1 MERFTLFF
9 NFGNKMVEYP
19 LYDVEDRHVDIPLQR
34 YGIDGAL
41 RLEVWKDNWL
51 LLSDETTLLFINNQR
66 QLGEIAMQDRLV
78 VTAVTQ
84 SNKQFSILI
93 RRVGTD
99 LTVFNK
105 YVIQMEQEITVG
117 SSNICTLFF
126 KTNYIAS
133 THFVLHR
140 NIQTGEVIL
149 QAAPNQ
155 NIFVFINGE
164 RVPSDTTPTL
174 SLGDIII
181 FADIKI
187 MYLGDI
193 IAVNHTDELVSRLPQ
208 LFAKDVPDGKEQ
220 YLCET
225 KFSRIPRMME
235 PLDDEK
241 VSIDAPPNGNND
253 DEMPAIFTLG
263 PSLTMPMPMLIS
275 MVWRM
280 TATSG
285 SSMGSSMYVAMF
297 ISMLGSAGL
306 GIFWNMM
313 RQNWQKKKKA
323 RDDAWRLECY
333 TKYIN
338 KNKALLDKKN
348 EHNRNLMLSQYLSCY
363 DLFQPKNKLN
373 LWNRNVHHPDFLT
386 VRLGVGSMALPN
398 EVDIP
403 PEKFTLDD
411 NELMEM
417 PRQMREE
424 YKVLR
429 DVPALVDLARN
440 NIVGLIGQEQ
450 NVHAVMR
457 TLITQ
462 VAALHAY
469 TDVNIAFF
477 YDENDGVNYEWV
489 RWLPHTFIKDKSLR
503 LVAGNPD
510 DMTNV
515 MAHLQ
520 SVLRGRAEATE
531 AQNGGDKSG
540 EVSKGPAK
548 GEPGNYDMPYMIIC
562 FMSEKMLDKSALSK
576 YFDPKYSLSTTFIL
590 GFNDVS
596 LLPNEC
602 NAIIQVDEHYKGFY
616 NLDKTRDE
624 TNKIGF
630 EVISEA
636 QADWFA
642 RSLMSMNLKEMASA
656 GSIPNYI
663 DFMGI
668 LKIGDLNSYPIE
680 KMYLQN
686 RAYESIKAVMGIGEG
701 GKLQILDLHEKKFG
715 PHGLVAGT
723 TGSGKSETL
732 QTIILSWMMSYS
744 PDEVAF
750 VLIDY
755 KGGGMANAFIGSPHV
770 AGTITN
776 ISDDDDE
783 DDDSGD
789 TGSDSLDQNQTRR
802 ALIAIKSEIKRRQKM
817 FKKQNVNHV
826 DQYMRL
832 YRKGEVSE
840 PLPHLIIISD
850 EFAELKQQQ
859 PEFIK
864 ELVSAARVGRS
875 LGVHLILATQKPSNS
890 VDDEI
895 WANSRFKI
903 CLRVQD
909 KADSNG
915 MLHRPEAAFLTKTGR
930 GYFQLGNDEIF
941 EEFQSAYSGADYI
954 PTDVVESPED
964 VECRM
969 IELDGTDTYI
979 EREHKEKA
987 EDTQSQLA
995 ACVQF
1000 ITESCEKLGYK
1011 TTRQLWAPQLGKKLY
1026 LPKVLEFCMQHDV
1039 QFTKGLLGVVG
1050 LVDDPEMQDQYPLL
1064 IDLYNSSNTL
1074 IMGQPVSGKTT
1085 FIKTLITSLITMYS
1099 PDLFQFYVLDFSSRT
1114 MKVFKKLPHC
1124 GDVLFEDDEGEYIQR
1139 LFQLLRGI
1147 VEERKQLFSEAN
1159 VGSITDYLAIK
1170 KIPVI
1175 TLFIDNLYPFKNSPE
1190 FMGYQGVLE
1199 ELLRSTKYG
1208 IQVIATA
1215 TKDNDMGSKIRTNFL
1230 NVITLNMPEK
1240 TDYRVALGPGVT
1252 FLPSPYKGRG
1262 LCLNGG
1268 RALEYHTALPVT
1280 GANELE
1286 RNKNLLDVIDK
1297 LSAKYASYDRARAVP
1312 VVPKDE
1318 VYVDMYTKFASSPTL
1333 LPIGYNTLNIA
1344 PVFLDL
1350 NKTFCLMISDNV
1362 PDQLYSAACIR
1373 NILFA
1378 AMEQQH
1384 KVYYMQFKRNV
1395 RIQGVTLPNVYKTPE
1410 QYQEFLGIL
1419 NSEFAA
1425 RIQLVQ
1431 QWVVEHPG
1439 EDYSAHMAEIMP
1451 TEHIFVV
1458 IDNLLEFFTFCT
1470 TSDSNLRQYSKDW
1483 TENMVSFYDAG
1494 AAYGIHFIGGG
1505 TNGDFDGLSRGS
1517 IGNLYK
1523 NFVAYKNGIHFGGNY
1538 ANVTSFESPN
1548 PDFKTKLTNKPG
1560 NYGNMVEN
1568 NTDVEL
1574 FIPLELR

>member
-1 MERFTLFF
+1 
-9 NFGNKMVEYP
+9 MVEYP
-19 LYDVEDRHVDIPLQR
+19 LYDMQDRHIDISMQR
-34 YGIDGAL
+34 YGIDCVL
-41 RLEVWKDNWL
+41 RLEVWHESWIIFA
-51 LLSDETTLLFINNQR
+51 DESTMLFINQQR
-66 QLGEIAMQDRLV
+66 QLSDIEMRDQLV
-78 VTAVTQ
+78 IQAVTQ
-84 SNKQFSILI
+84 SNNRFSILI
-93 RRVGTD
+93 RKVDTD

-105 YVIQMEQEITVG
+105 YIIQMEQEITVG

-126 KTNYIAS
+126 KTQYVAS
-133 THFVLHR
+133 THFVLRR
-140 NIQTGEVIL
+140 NPQTGEMVL
-149 QAAPNQ
+149 QTANNP
-155 NIFVFINGE
+155 NIFVFINGD
-164 RVPSDTTPTL
+164 RVDTGTMPVL

-193 IAVNHTDELVSRLPQ
+193 IAVNHTNELSSRLTQ
-208 LFAKDVPDGKEQ
+208 LFAKDVPEGKEN
-220 YLCET
+220 YLCEA
-225 KFSRIPRMME
+225 KFSRIPRLME

-241 VSIDAPPNGNND
+241 VQIDSPPNGNND

-263 PSLTMPMPMLIS
+263 PSLTMPMPMLLS

-280 TATSG
+280 TATS
-285 SSMGSSMYVAMF
+285 SNSAMGSSMYVAMF

-348 EHNRNLMLSQYLSCY
+348 EHNRNLLLSQYLSCY
-363 DLFQPKNKLN
+363 ELFQAKNKVS

-386 VRLGVGSMALPN
+386 VRLGVGCMALPN
-398 EVDIP
+398 DVDIP
-403 PEKFTLDD
+403 QERFTLDD
-411 NELMEM
+411 NELMDM
-417 PRQMREE
+417 PRQMRDE
-424 YKVLR
+424 YKVLK

-440 NIVGLIGQEQ
+440 KIIGMIGDDV

-457 TLITQ
+457 TLLIQ

-469 TDVNIAFF
+469 TDVNIAFL
-477 YDENDGVNYEWV
+477 YDENDGISYDWV

-503 LVAGNPD
+503 LVASNED

-520 SVLRGRAEATE
+520 GVLRSRAEATE
-531 AQNGGDKSG
+531 SQSDSKSG
-540 EVSKGPAK
+540 EVQKGPAK

-576 YFDPKYSLSTTFIL
+576 YFDPKYNLSTTFIL

-602 NAIIQVDEHYKGFY
+602 NAIIQVDQHYKGFY
-616 NLDKTRDE
+616 NLDDTRDE
-624 TNKIGF
+624 TNQIGF

-642 RSLMSMNLKEMASA
+642 RSLMSMNLKEMATA

-668 LKIGDLNSYPIE
+668 LKIGDLNSYPID
-680 KMYLQN
+680 KMYLNN

-701 GKLQILDLHEKKFG
+701 GKQQILDLHEKKFG

-732 QTIILSWMMSYS
+732 QTIILSWMMNYS

-783 DDDSGD
+783 DEDNGDSG
-789 TGSDSLDQNQTRR
+789 SDALDQNQTRR

-840 PLPHLIIISD
+840 PLPHLIMISD

-941 EEFQSAYSGADYI
+941 EEFQSAYSGADYV

-969 IELDGTDTYI
+969 VELDGTDTYI
-979 EREHKEKA
+979 EREHKEKS

-1039 QFTKGLLGVVG
+1039 QFAKGLYGVVG

-1064 IDLYNSSNTL
+1064 VDLYNSANTL
-1074 IMGQPVSGKTT
+1074 LLGQPVSGKTT

-1099 PDLFQFYVLDFSSRT
+1099 PDAFQFYALDFSSRT
-1114 MKVFKKLPHC
+1114 MKIFKKLPHC
-1124 GDVLFEDDEGEYIQR
+1124 GDVLFEDDEAEYIKR
-1139 LFQLLRGI
+1139 LFQLLLGI
-1147 VEERKQLFSEAN
+1147 VEERKRLFSEAN
-1159 VGSITDYLAIK
+1159 VGSITDYLAIR

-1175 TLFIDNLYPFKNSPE
+1175 VLFIDNIYPFKNSND
-1190 FMGYQGVLE
+1190 FMGYNEVLE
-1199 ELLRSTKYG
+1199 TLLRATKYG

-1215 TKDNDMGSKIRTNFL
+1215 TKDTEMTSKIRQNFL

-1240 TDYRVALGPGVT
+1240 MDYRTALGPGVT
-1252 FLPSPYKGRG
+1252 FMPSPYKGRG

-1286 RNKNLLDVIDK
+1286 RNQNLLDVIDK
-1297 LSAKYASYDRARAVP
+1297 LSAKYSTFERARAIP
-1312 VVPKDE
+1312 VVPKNDSYID
-1318 VYVDMYTKFASSPTL
+1318 VYNKFATNPL
-1333 LPIGYNTLNIA
+1333 MLPLGYNTLNIS
-1344 PVFLDL
+1344 PVFMNL
-1350 NKTFCLMISDNV
+1350 NTTFCQLFSDNTPEQV
-1362 PDQLYSAACIR
+1362 YAAACMR
-1373 NILFA
+1373 NIVYA
-1378 AMEQQH
+1378 AMKQGHQVH
-1384 KVYYMQFKRNV
+1384 YMQFKRNV
-1395 RIQGVTLPNVYKTPE
+1395 RLQGITFQNVYKSPE
-1410 QYQEFLGIL
+1410 QYQTFLTVL
-1419 NSEFAA
+1419 NGMYAE
-1425 RIQLVQ
+1425 RIGLVNK
-1431 QWVVEHPG
+1431 WLAEHPG
-1439 EDYSAHMAEIMP
+1439 EDYSVHMPEIMP
-1451 TEHIFVV
+1451 AEHIFVV
-1458 IDNLLEFFTFCT
+1458 IDNLLEFFSFCT
-1470 TSDSNLRQYSKDW
+1470 TSDNNLRDFARGW
-1483 TENMVSFYDAG
+1483 TENMNSFYEAG
-1494 AAYGIHFIGGG
+1494 AAYGIHFIAGASI
-1505 TNGDFDGLSRGS
+1505 GDFEPLGRGV

-1523 NFVAYKNGIHFGGNY
+1523 GFIAYKNGMHFGGNY
-1538 ANVTSFESPN
+1538 SGVTSFDSVA
-1548 PDFKTKLTNKPG
+1548 DFKTKGAMREG
-1560 NYGNMVEN
+1560 NYGITVVNNNEVE
-1568 NTDVEL
+1568 V
-1574 FIPLELR
+1574 FIPTELG